1 MLDKCSWNRPVCI
14 PHRLPSINPS
24 CEEILERSLV
34 SIGTFMSL
42 YTKSDYDGHKFT
54 TVKKDINIFNQ
65 NVESISSC
73 GG

>member
-1 MLDKCSWNRPVCI
+1 
-14 PHRLPSINPS
+14 
-24 CEEILERSLV
+24 
-34 SIGTFMSL
+34 MSL